1 MIDTTPPAITNF
13 KAVGQPVDCEGSHC
27 PKPFLI
33 SFDAEDAVSP
43 IAHAEYSLDAGPWQ
57 YIDPVGK
64 LSDSKHEHYEFRLSL
79 DVESGKIAEHLITVR
94 AYDRYDN
101 VGVAKTRHSR
111 AGNSRPRKNAILMR
125 FELYVAARYL
135 KAKRRQA
142 VVGVVT
148 VISIAGVAAGVA
160 ALIIALAITNGMR
173 RDLQDKLLGSSAH
186 VQLMDVDGRGISDWR
201 PLLARLRTVPH
212 VTAASPGLYEQV
224 LVARGARDGGAM
236 LEGILPD
243 AERTVSDLLSTAT
256 PGAVRALEPQPES
269 ATPQFA
275 ELPPIVL
282 GSDLAETVGASI
294 GDSVMV
300 ISPQGEMTPL
310 GVIPKYVRFRL
321 AGTFHSGFY
330 QYDAEMGFLR
340 LGDAQR
346 LFDEPDLLSVI
357 SFKVDNL
364 NRAPEIARAIEQAAG
379 KGYMTTNWT
388 EQNRELFRALKLEQ
402 VVTFIVI
409 ALIVIVAALNIL
421 IALTMMVMEK
431 TRDIA
436 VMMSFGV
443 DPGQVRRIFLLQGF
457 LISVVGTVLGLALG
471 YLASWA
477 GGHYHLSLFHAD
489 VYSIDTLPFAPR
501 LLDGVIVSAVSIGIS
516 LLATLYPSS
525 SAANVLPA
533 EALRYE

>member
-1 MIDTTPPAITNF
+1 
-13 KAVGQPVDCEGSHC
+13 
-27 PKPFLI
+27 
-33 SFDAEDAVSP
+33 
-43 IAHAEYSLDAGPWQ
+43 
-57 YIDPVGK
+57 
-64 LSDSKHEHYEFRLSL
+64 
-79 DVESGKIAEHLITVR
+79 
-94 AYDRYDN
+94 
-101 VGVAKTRHSR
+101 
-111 AGNSRPRKNAILMR
+111 MR
-125 FELYVAARYL
+125 FEFYVAARYL

-148 VISIAGVAAGVA
+148 VISITGVAAGVA

-186 VQLMDVDGRGISDWR
+186 VQLMAVDGQGISDWR

-212 VTAASPGLYEQV
+212 VTAVSPGLYEQV
-224 LVARGARDGGAM
+224 LVARGARDGGAL

-256 PGAVRALEPQPES
+256 PGAVRALEPQNQS
-269 ATPQFA
+269 APSQFA

-282 GSDLAETVGASI
+282 GSDLAETIGASV

-340 LGDAQR
+340 LADAQR

-364 NRAPEIARAIEQAAG
+364 NRAPEIARAIERAAG
-379 KGYMTTNWT
+379 KGFMTTNWT

-436 VMMSFGV
+436 VMMSYGV
-443 DPGQVRRIFLLQGF
+443 DPAQVRRIFLLQGF
-457 LISVVGTVLGLALG
+457 LISIVGTVLGLVLG
-471 YLASWA
+471 YLVSWA
-477 GGHYHLSLFHAD
+477 GGHYHFIHLSAE

-501 LLDGVIVSAVSIGIS
+501 WLDGVIVSVVSIGIS